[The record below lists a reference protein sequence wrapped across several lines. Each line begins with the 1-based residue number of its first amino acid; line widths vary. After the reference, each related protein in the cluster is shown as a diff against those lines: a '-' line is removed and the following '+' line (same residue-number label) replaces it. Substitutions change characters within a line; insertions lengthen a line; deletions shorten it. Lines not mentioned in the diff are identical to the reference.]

1 MDFSKELKDSLN
13 KTTLDYIKKKGI
25 PSSEYVKYKSAIVFN
40 TSTDGTVNPN
50 FNKNSLRHISKNQD
64 WKNRLTK
71 RHTHFKD
78 DTLEMAS
85 SNSSDAL
92 LMNIFCHP
100 KFSTW
105 KGPQSILGFANE
117 QPEFGCNPGIETH
130 NSPTEID
137 MILGDVIY
145 EAKLTETDFTIKDLQ
160 TIQRVYPGMEDVF
173 DLEYLSEG
181 DSVKHYQ
188 LLRNIYAVSE
198 VDGINKFMLL
208 VDYRR
213 PDLLH
218 SLVDVINAIRYDELR
233 RKCGFITWQEIART
247 VGKDLRDFLQLK
259 YGI

>member
-1 MDFSKELKDSLN
+1 MNFSKELKDSIN
-13 KTTLDYIKKKGI
+13 KSTLGYIKEKGVK
-25 PSSEYVKYKSAIVFN
+25 SSEFRVYASAIVFK
-40 TSTDGTVNPN
+40 TSTDGSSNPN
-50 FNKNSLRHISKNQD
+50 FNENSLRHISKNQD

-78 DTLEMAS
+78 DTLEMES

-105 KGPQSILGFANE
+105 KGPHSILGFAKE
-117 QPEFGCNPGIETH
+117 QPKFGVNPGIENH
-130 NSPTEID
+130 NSPSEID

-145 EAKLTETDFTIKDLQ
+145 EAKLTETDFTTKDLQ
-160 TIQRVYPGMEDVF
+160 TVLRVYPEMEDVF

-188 LLRNIYAVSE
+188 LLRNIYAVHRSE
-198 VDGINKFMLL
+198 TINEFKLL
-208 VDYRR
+208 LDYRR

-218 SLVDVINAIRYDELR
+218 CLLDVIKTIRNDELR
-233 RKCGFITWQEIART
+233 RKCGFITWQQIART
-247 VGKDLRDFLQLK
+247 VGQDLKDFLRLK

>member
-1 MDFSKELKDSLN
+1 MNFSKELKDSIN
-13 KTTLDYIKKKGI
+13 KSTLDYIKERGI
-25 PSSEYVKYKSAIVFN
+25 ISSRYVKRKSALVFK
-40 TSTDGTVNPN
+40 TSSDGTVNPN
-50 FNKNSLRHISKNQD
+50 FNENSLRHISKNQD

-100 KFSTW
+100 KFTTW
-105 KGPQSILGFANE
+105 KGPHSILGFANE
-117 QPEFGCNPGIETH
+117 QPKFGCDPGIEKH
-130 NSPTEID
+130 SSPTEID

-145 EAKLTETDFTIKDLQ
+145 EAKLTETDFTTKNLQ
-160 TIQRVYPGMEDVF
+160 TVQRVYPDIENLF

-188 LLRNIYAVSE
+188 LLCNIYAVNKME
-198 VDGINKFMLL
+198 GINKFILL
-208 VDYRR
+208 LDNRR

-218 SLVDVINAIRYDELR
+218 YLLDVIKAIRDDDLR
-233 RKCGFITWQEIART
+233 RRCDFITWQQIART
-247 VGKDLRDFLQLK
+247 VGKELKDFLQLK
-259 YGI
+259 YGM